1 MPYQYLCFDATGAE
15 KKGILQVDREE
26 TAERILYER
35 GLTIAELTKIG
46 VGFDLVKW
54 FPTFFGPKA
63 RDVIVFSNQLANLVE
78 SGVPLLT
85 GLDLLAD
92 EVSGKPLQKVLHEVI
107 ADIRQGNAISNALAK
122 HPLVFP
128 TIYHRMINVGERT
141 GNLGTVL
148 RQLAIH
154 LEKEHTTKSKIKSAM
169 TYPAVVLALA
179 FIVVLILLNFTLPP
193 LLSLYSEFDAQ
204 LPWPTRFLMTT
215 SEFFLTNRLY
225 LLGGLILIIGGGIF
239 YFSRPLGKKQF
250 AHLALKTPVVGQINT
265 FGNSARFSR
274 TLATLLSA
282 GLQLTESMELTGQTI
297 DNIVLHNEIDHLRQ
311 ETLLG
316 RGIAAPLLQS
326 NYFPKM
332 LAHVVRI
339 GEETGSMDTQLETLA
354 EYYEEEVDR
363 ALENLTGL
371 LEPGMI
377 IFVGIIVAF
386 VAISV
391 ILPMYSL
398 LGQIK

>member
-1 MPYQYLCFDATGAE
+1 MPYRYLAYDESGVE
-15 KKGILQVDREE
+15 KEGVLPVEQEE
-26 TAERILYER
+26 TAERILYGR
-35 GLTIAELTKIG
+35 GLTIAQLTK
-46 VGFDLVKW
+46 VRARLDLAKL
-54 FPTFFGPKA
+54 FPTYFGPKT
-63 RDVIVFSNQLANLVE
+63 RDVIVFSNQLANLIE
-78 SGVPLLT
+78 SGVALLT
-85 GLDLLAD
+85 GLDLMLE
-92 EVSGKPLQKVLHEVI
+92 EVTSKALQRVLLEVVD
-107 ADIRQGNAISNALAK
+107 DIRQGSPISTALAK
-122 HPLVFP
+122 HKYVFP
-128 TIYHRMINVGERT
+128 PIYHRMVNVGERT
-141 GNLGTVL
+141 GNLGSVL

-154 LEKEHTTKSKIKSAM
+154 MEKEQNTKSKIKSAM
-169 TYPAVVLALA
+169 TYPAVVLSLA
-179 FIVVLILLNFTLPP
+179 FVVVLILLNFTLPP
-193 LLSLYSEFDAQ
+193 LLQLYSEFEAQ

-215 SEFFLTNRLY
+215 SELFLTYRLY

-239 YFSRPLGKKQF
+239 YFSRPLGKKQL
-250 AHLALKTPVVGQINT
+250 AHLALKTPAVGQINT

-282 GLQLTESMELTGQTI
+282 GLQLTESMELTGETI

-311 ETLLG
+311 ETLQG
-316 RGIAAPLLQS
+316 RGIAAPLSQS

-354 EYYEEEVDR
+354 GYYEEEVDR
-363 ALENLTGL
+363 ALENFTGL